1 MRARGLFTAWSSVG
15 TPAAGGFSMP
25 IGLRA
30 KFVMFRR
37 VIVPEHEGIPSI
49 ISSWWNSTSRIVR
62 PVPVLRMNV

>member
-1 MRARGLFTAWSSVG
+1 
-15 TPAAGGFSMP
+15 MP